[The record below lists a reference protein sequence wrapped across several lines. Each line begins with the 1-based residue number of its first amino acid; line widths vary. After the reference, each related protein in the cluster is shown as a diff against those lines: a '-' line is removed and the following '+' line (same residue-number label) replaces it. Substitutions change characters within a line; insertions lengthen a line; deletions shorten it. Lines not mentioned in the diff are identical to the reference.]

1 MFRISAI
8 VLTLVVALS
17 GSALAQ
23 GGFMDSV
30 FGPSGLGLWGG
41 GDASQFNVQ
50 QHYGPPPQDYGQQGY
65 QQPGMP
71 GQQPG
76 APYGYPQGYPP
87 QGYSYPQG
95 QASPY
100 GNQSGVYADWYNYPQ
115 GQGQAQ
121 APSGPPPVRYTA
133 PPGQVAPAP
142 QVQAPAPAAGQ
153 QAPYN
158 APLRPGQYSP
168 SQTPPGSVDEL
179 PAGAVRVTTTTPEG
193 TTVQFYPPEGQPMAV
208 QPGAQQQPR
217 RIRSQGA
224 AKRRPSQPREQSAA
238 TAPSGTDTTVVM
250 PKPVEIPSG
259 QDPRAGWS
267 PR

>member
-1 MFRISAI
+1 MIRISAI

-23 GGFMDSV
+23 GGFMDAV
-30 FGPSGLGLWGG
+30 FGPGGLGLWGG
-41 GDASQFNVQ
+41 GDPSQFNVQ

-65 QQPGMP
+65 QQ
-71 GQQPG
+71 QG
-76 APYGYPQGYPP
+76 APYGYQQGYPP

-95 QASPY
+95 QAMPY
-100 GNQSGVYADWYNYPQ
+100 GNQPGVYADWYNYPQ
-115 GQGQAQ
+115 GQTQ

-133 PPGQVAPAP
+133 PPGQAAPTP
-142 QVQAPAPAAGQ
+142 QVQAAPPPQAQAPAAGQ
-153 QAPYN
+153 AAPYN

-168 SQTPPGSVDEL
+168 SQIPPGSVDEL

-193 TTVQFYPPEGQPMAV
+193 TTVQFYPPEGQPMSV
-208 QPGAQQQPR
+208 QPGSQQQPR
-217 RIRSQGA
+217 RIRSQPA

-238 TAPSGTDTTVVM
+238 TAPSSTDTSVVM
-250 PKPVEIPSG
+250 PKPVEMPSG